1 MAAQLAAPWPK
12 GTQRSALLLLLLW
25 PLWPSDAAAAV
36 AAEDDTVLLQ
46 LDLPPDVQRMF
57 EEMCEMEGISQSEM
71 LTRWIDAR
79 WEAMGYNDSD
89 LEAFE
94 AAERERLVAEGG
106 DGSSGV
112 DAVETC

>member
-25 PLWPSDAAAAV
+25 PLWPSDAATAV

-57 EEMCEMEGISQSEM
+57 EEMCEMEGVSQSEM

-79 WEAMGYNDSD
+79 WDAMGAS
-89 LEAFE
+89 
-94 AAERERLVAEGG
+94 
-106 DGSSGV
+106 SSGAPTGARR
-112 DAVETC
+112 DAPAAQPSHGAAGSGPAA